1 MKNRTSEFMSGGAYG
16 CQKLNPGRRDSHF
29 QFRKVKYGIRDS
41 IEKLLRGCGWIIGY
55 VILWGWVVFSIL
67 ALIWIF
73 YTSLK
78 TNQEIFA
85 GIWSLPEGLQWN
97 NYVRAWVRAHIANY
111 FLNSLFVTLISV
123 TALAMVSS
131 MAAYALARCKFKG
144 SNLLFY
150 FFLSGIMIPVQLIL
164 VPLYKLLTSLSL
176 IDSLV
181 GLIFI
186 YVPLFLP
193 FSIFVMTGFFRT
205 LPLELEEAAA
215 LDGCSGFGIF
225 WHIMFPLALPGVV
238 VVAIF
243 NTIAIWNE
251 YLLALVNISTAQRR
265 TLPLGIYNLYVSTAF
280 TIDWAALFA
289 GLVLLMLPTIV
300 VFLILR
306 KRIIGGLTFGAL
318 KG

>member
-1 MKNRTSEFMSGGAYG
+1 MDTKNLT
-16 CQKLNPGRRDSHF
+16 QIGRYLIFSLD
-29 QFRKVKYGIRDS
+29 KVKYRIRGS
-41 IEKLLRGCGWIIGY
+41 IEKLLRGWRWIIGY
-55 VILWGWVVFSIL
+55 VILWGWVVFSVL
-67 ALIWIF
+67 ALTWIF

-85 GIWSLPEGLQWN
+85 GIWNLPESLQWN
-97 NYVRAWVRAHIANY
+97 NYVRAWTRAHIANY

-123 TALAMVSS
+123 TALALISS
-131 MAAYALARCKFKG
+131 MAAYALARCKFRG

-176 IDSLV
+176 VDSLI

-215 LDGCSGFGIF
+215 LDGCSEFGIF
-225 WHIMFPLALPGVV
+225 WHVMLPLVLPGVI

-306 KRIIGGLTFGAL
+306 KKIIGGLTFGAL

>member
-1 MKNRTSEFMSGGAYG
+1 MDTKNLTQIGEI
-16 CQKLNPGRRDSHF
+16 SHF
-29 QFRKVKYGIRDS
+29 QFRKVKYRIRGS
-41 IEKLLRGCGWIIGY
+41 IEKLLRGWRWIIGY
-55 VILWGWVVFSIL
+55 VILWGWVVFSVL
-67 ALIWIF
+67 ALTWIF

-85 GIWSLPEGLQWN
+85 GIWNLPESLQWN
-97 NYVRAWVRAHIANY
+97 NYVRAWTRAHIANY

-123 TALAMVSS
+123 TALALISS
-131 MAAYALARCKFKG
+131 MAAYALARCKFRG

-176 IDSLV
+176 VDSLI

-215 LDGCSGFGIF
+215 LDGCSEFGIF
-225 WHIMFPLALPGVV
+225 WHVMLPLVLPGVI

-306 KRIIGGLTFGAL
+306 KKIIGGLTFGAL